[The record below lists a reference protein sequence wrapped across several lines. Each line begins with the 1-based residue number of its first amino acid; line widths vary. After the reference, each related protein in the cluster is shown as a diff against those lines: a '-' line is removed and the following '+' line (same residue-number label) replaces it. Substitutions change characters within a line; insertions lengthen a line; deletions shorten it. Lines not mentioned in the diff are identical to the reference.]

1 MAYITDLTHVLD
13 IIFTLTVSR
22 SGKKLTTGIIK
33 AAIVLYQ
40 MSQRR
45 RDVHTRI
52 KELPI
57 GFFKGC
63 DVNAEM
69 ESIVKSR
76 YTTDDDLKEKVEKVT
91 PAELEGDEDWASP
104 QSPVG
109 NLAQ

>member
-22 SGKKLTTGIIK
+22 SVEKLTIKIIK

-45 RDVHTRI
+45 VDVHTKI

-57 GFFKGC
+57 AVFRGC

-76 YTTDDDLKEKVEKVT
+76 YITDVDLKERVEEIT
-91 PAELEGDEDWASP
+91 PADLDGEEDWYS
-104 QSPVG
+104 QFT
-109 NLAQ
+109 